1 MLLVHIKDVTNN
13 IPSKVQSFQPLS
25 TTLIH
30 IGVQR
35 YISFFLNHQ
44 ACSTS
49 FLGLPHLFIS
59 LHLLFKPC
67 FESACCL
74 SIFNNARVMLQT
86 FIFIFMFL
94 LFLCSCITCFEH
106 TMVFSSTWQ
115 YTLYNT
121 HNIFF
126 SHYCFF

>member
-1 MLLVHIKDVTNN
+1 MVHIKDVTNN
-13 IPSKVQSFQPLS
+13 IPSKVQSSQPLS

-44 ACSTS
+44 ACPTS

-74 SIFNNARVMLQT
+74 SIFNNAHVMLQT
-86 FIFIFMFL
+86 FFFVSMFL
-94 LFLCSCITCFEH
+94 LFLCSCITYFEH
-106 TMVFSSTWQ
+106 NHLLFNMTIYSSQHTPH
-115 YTLYNT
+115 L
-121 HNIFF
+121 F
-126 SHYCFF
+126 SHCCLF